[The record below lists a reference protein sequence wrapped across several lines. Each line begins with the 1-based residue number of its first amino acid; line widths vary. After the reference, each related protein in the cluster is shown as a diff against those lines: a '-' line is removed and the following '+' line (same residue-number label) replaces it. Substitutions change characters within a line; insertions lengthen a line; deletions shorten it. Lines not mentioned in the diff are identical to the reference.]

1 MKLSLRNKFLIPAV
15 IVNTLVLGATVFI
28 VSFKAEK
35 TMSEQIQ
42 QELIK
47 SAHLSQEKLDIWID
61 ELQYMVQSWS
71 LTSELQQVGS
81 RVNSHEGAHELLHS
95 FTTVYPYIEA
105 IVVVDETGN
114 ILARSEDEANLDL
127 KALMAVEPEYVDLAH
142 KNKLLVSD
150 PFKSRVSSHPSF
162 AIASNMKYEGHQN
175 LLIAFVDLG
184 KFFEE
189 HLNDLKIGETGYV
202 YVVDREGL
210 IIAHPDKS
218 HIFKTNLVKEFD
230 FGKHLFDAEKG
241 LFAYEWDGKEKE
253 IAYSRVENTG
263 WVIAAG
269 AFIDE
274 LLTDIHHMT
283 MLVIGI
289 GIVSLFIMT
298 GLIFLVAESVVK
310 PVRIIMNDLRQ
321 GAQEVSYASEQLS
334 NSSQELAS
342 GSAEQAASMEETS
355 SSLEEISSMAKNAH
369 QSTSEIERL
378 MKKELTPNFHAM
390 NQQLTNTRTVLNNAV
405 RASNETAKIIKSIN
419 DIAFQTNLLALNAAV
434 EAARAGEAGKGFA
447 VVAEEVRNLS
457 KRSSEAASQ
466 TADLLKNSNDEILK
480 STEYSHELS
489 ILMEK
494 NLQLA
499 DNVSGLISDVTA
511 ASHEQ
516 TAGINEI
523 NTAITQIDMVT
534 QTIASESEESSAA
547 SEELD
552 AQAITLLE
560 AVKHLHTI
568 IEGSSEA
575 EEVTQFV
582 LSGNGTSSGYYSGYQ
597 SAPKKEKSYT
607 ENEYLVLS

>member
-61 ELQYMVQSWS
+61 ELQYMVKSWS
-71 LTSELQQVGS
+71 LTSELQHVGS
-81 RVNSHEGAHELLHS
+81 RVATHEGAHNLLHS

-114 ILARSEDEANLDL
+114 VLARSEDEADLDME
-127 KALMAVEPEYVDLAH
+127 ALMDIEPEYVDLAH
-142 KNKLLVSD
+142 DQELLVSD
-150 PFKSRVSSHPSF
+150 PFKSRVSSDPAF
-162 AIASNMKYEGHQN
+162 AIAANMKFEGHQN
-175 LLIAFVDLG
+175 LLIVFVDLG
-184 KFFEE
+184 KFFDE

-202 YVVDREGL
+202 YVVNREGL
-210 IIAHPDKS
+210 IIAHPNKD
-218 HIFKTNLVKEFD
+218 HIFKTNLVKQFD
-230 FGKHLFDAEKG
+230 FGKYLFEAENG
-241 LFAYEWDGKEKE
+241 LFAYEWEGKEKE
-253 IAYSRVENTG
+253 VAYSKVKNTG

-269 AFIDE
+269 AYFDE
-274 LLTDIHHMT
+274 LLAEIHHMT
-283 MLVIGI
+283 ILVIGI
-289 GIVSLFIMT
+289 GILSLLIMT

-310 PVRIIMNDLRQ
+310 PIRIIMNDLEH

-334 NSSQELAS
+334 HSSQQLAS

-369 QSTSEIERL
+369 ESTGEIERL
-378 MKKELTPNFHAM
+378 MNDELNPNFRLM
-390 NQQLTNTRTVLNNAV
+390 SEQLNNTRTVLNNAV
-405 RASNETAKIIKSIN
+405 NASNETAKIIKSIN

-466 TADLLKNSNDEILK
+466 TSDLLKNSNAEILK
-480 STEYSHELS
+480 STEYSNELS
-489 ILMEK
+489 LLMDK
-494 NLQLA
+494 NLMLTGT
-499 DNVSGLISDVTA
+499 VSSLISDVTA
-511 ASHEQ
+511 ASREQ

-534 QTIASESEESSAA
+534 QTIASESEETSAA

-560 AVKHLHTI
+560 AVKHLHSI
-568 IEGSSEA
+568 IEGTEETANVSEPTRSIDGSGSFTSFQSSPKRE
-575 EEVTQFV
+575 
-582 LSGNGTSSGYYSGYQ
+582 Q
-597 SAPKKEKSYT
+597 SYA
-607 ENEYLVLS
+607 ENEFLVLS